1 MEISHNCEGLFIG
14 PQVIKGIMP
23 YSGDLGAATGDK
35 GSVFI
40 IQAKALLGTSK
51 FMFGAK
57 SIMINDNALF
67 FLPNKLHYKEIHSK
81 LRNTNC

>member
-1 MEISHNCEGLFIG
+1 
-14 PQVIKGIMP
+14 MP
-23 YSGDLGAATGDK
+23 YSGDLGAAMGDT

-40 IQAKALLGTSK
+40 IQAKALLDTSK

-81 LRNTNC
+81 LRNTKLF